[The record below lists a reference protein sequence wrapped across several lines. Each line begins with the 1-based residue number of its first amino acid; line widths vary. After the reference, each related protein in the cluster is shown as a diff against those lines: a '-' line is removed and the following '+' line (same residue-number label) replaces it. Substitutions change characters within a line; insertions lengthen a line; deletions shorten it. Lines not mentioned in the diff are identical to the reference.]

1 MRATSE
7 INPVVTLPAAMAR
20 CEGRDSKVPRL
31 SLVATLMPTTE
42 PSDEE
47 LLVAYR
53 NGEVTAFRT
62 LFERYRKPL
71 FNFLL
76 RRVRDRGRA
85 EELYQDVWTKVIER
99 SDEFRGDSK
108 FSTWMYAIARN
119 RCIDHS
125 RRMKFRAH
133 RSLESTEPGACQPI
147 LERVANPQP
156 DTDDLA
162 AASTLRKRIAAAV
175 EELPVDQREVFL
187 LRQVQ
192 GLAFQDIADI
202 VCTPVNT
209 VKSRMRYALERL
221 QSQLVDLTG
230 PV

>member
-1 MRATSE
+1 MRAAAE
-7 INPVVTLPAAMAR
+7 IIPTDTVSTAVAR
-20 CEGRDSKVPRL
+20 HEGRDSKVPHL
-31 SLVATLMPTTE
+31 SLVVTPAPVNEPT
-42 PSDEE
+42 DEE
-47 LLVAYR
+47 LLIAYQ
-53 NGEVTAFRT
+53 NGEVAAFRA

-133 RSLESTEPGACQPI
+133 RSLDLVRPGSSQPI
-147 LERVANPQP
+147 VERVAKSQP
-156 DTDDLA
+156 ATDDLA
-162 AASTLRKRIAAAV
+162 TAATFRRRIVRAV

-187 LRQVQ
+187 LRQIR
-192 GLAFQDIADI
+192 GLAFADIAEI
-202 VCTPVNT
+202 VCAPVNT

-221 QSQLVDLTG
+221 QGELDDLKA
-230 PV
+230 PA